1 MPLLAERGFSI
12 LDCVLLRVKVSTT
25 EIGASP
31 LERGLYEC
39 ADYGGES
46 LKEVTQC
53 SGSCTIYTV
62 LSFPST
68 GIYSFL
74 I

>member
-31 LERGLYEC
+31 MRGGSLSLLITGVKVLWKFLSALEVALFI
-39 ADYGGES
+39 
-46 LKEVTQC
+46 L
-53 SGSCTIYTV
+53 
-62 LSFPST
+62 F
-68 GIYSFL
+68 
-74 I
+74 

>member
-1 MPLLAERGFSI
+1 MSLLAERGFSI

-31 LERGLYEC
+31 LERGFSES

-46 LKEVTQC
+46 LKEVPQC
-53 SGSCTIYTV
+53 PGSCPIYTV
-62 LSFPST
+62 LNFPST